1 MQLKAARQKQVNDLV
16 EKLSFSD
23 AKEFLKKLALT
34 QPSLVLD
41 VAEKM
46 LEGGKSD
53 LHPDPELPG
62 WCVSHHC
69 QETGTDME
77 RK

>member
-23 AKEFLKKLALT
+23 AKELLKKLGLT

-53 LHPDPELPG
+53 LHPDPG
-62 WCVSHHC
+62 WCVCHHC